1 MKRFLLFLC
10 VGTCLVAVA
19 VKARAGEPEPDS
31 FRIYW
36 KEGIRLET
44 ADKAF
49 KIKFGGKAMNDWAF
63 FLSQDA
69 ALKTEVGNLEDG
81 IEFSR
86 ARLFLS
92 GTIYE
97 RVIFEAQYDFVDV
110 GDDGEGVKDLY
121 VGLKKIPFLGEI
133 KVGHFKEPFSL
144 EYLTNS
150 KYITFMERAL
160 PEIFTPGRNVGIMA
174 GRSFFDKR
182 MTLHAGLFRETDGIA
197 SAQGNKGGYAGT
209 VRLTGRP
216 WKSGRSLL
224 HLGIAYRYS
233 NPADDFMSFDARP
246 ESHLAVDF
254 ADSGDLQVDA
264 LSLVGAE
271 LALVVGPFSVQGEF
285 IQAFPEATTGY
296 TYSGIYGCYAYA
308 SWFVT
313 GESRRYKASEGKFAR
328 VRPKENFMGK
338 EKGLGALEVAARY
351 SHLDLEDRTAR
362 VFGGRMNDITAGI
375 NWYLNPNVR
384 VMANYV
390 FSHLDDVGDADI
402 FQMRFQVDF

>member
-1 MKRFLLFLC
+1 MKRFFLYLFSGIC
-10 VGTCLVAVA
+10 MAAGAAEV
-19 VKARAGEPEPDS
+19 RAEEPEPDT

-69 ALKTEVGNLEDG
+69 ALKAEVGGLEDG
-81 IEFSR
+81 TEFSR

-133 KVGHFKEPFSL
+133 KIGHFKEPFNL

-174 GRSFFDKR
+174 GRSFLDKR
-182 MTLHAGLFRETDGIA
+182 MTLRVGLFRETDGIA

-209 VRLTGRP
+209 VRLTGLP
-216 WKSGRSLL
+216 WKSDCGLL

-233 NPADDFMSFDARP
+233 NPADDFTSFDARP
-246 ESHLAVDF
+246 ECRFAVDF
-254 ADSGDLQVDA
+254 ADTGALPVDA
-264 LSLVGAE
+264 LSLFGAE

-285 IQAFPEATTGY
+285 IQAFPETPTGY

-328 VRPKENFMGK
+328 VRPRENFLGK
-338 EKGLGALEVAARY
+338 NKGLGALEVAARY
-351 SHLDLEDRTAR
+351 SHLDIEDRTAQ
-362 VFGGRMNDITAGI
+362 VLGGRVSDFTAGI

-384 VMANYV
+384 VMANYL
-390 FSHLDDVGDADI
+390 FAHLAGVGDADI